1 MFLEIPLVNSEIS
14 NKIMLNFVLKLL
26 ALSMIQPNNT
36 AKLSNSDNVQLWQI
50 LCHEYDILNEK
61 IFPDQSYSSY

>member
-1 MFLEIPLVNSEIS
+1 
-14 NKIMLNFVLKLL
+14 MLNFVLKLL

-61 IFPDQSYSSY
+61 IFPIQSHSSY